1 MNENTPRD
9 LSGQTDAAAAPDT
22 ATAVDPEAA
31 ADQVTPE
38 KPAAP
43 DFASTADK
51 PEKTAEPP
59 APPGGR
65 GLSVLALLLA
75 VAAVAGSGLVIWNQ
89 RQAAS
94 MVDNGQAQLN
104 ATLGQLESNTR
115 KLAARFEALETEA
128 RSASAEQAAVEDLL
142 LRLSARTDGLES
154 NVAGLARSREASGTQ
169 LRRAE
174 AEQLLRIANYQLNLA
189 RNPDTALAALLEAD
203 ALLARLADPGLQP
216 VRRQLT
222 DDVLALRSAERVDLE
237 GIAMRLDS
245 LARQVNQ
252 LPLNSDARELSGLE
266 TSAQPASGGWAR
278 FKQKVSEFVAGI
290 FAVRRTESS
299 SGPLLSREEAF
310 FLRRNLELELQAARL
325 AVLSTN
331 AEVFAASIS
340 AARRWTEAYFD
351 REASSV
357 AGFVRDLNALA
368 QQRLVVALPDIS
380 GSLRVFR
387 ELADRRTTR
396 PGANLIT
403 PPLAPAERRPAE
415 QGPPEQRPVEVED
428 RLVEEVTGEAAAE
441 VANGAVDDIVDE
453 ETPQAGEQ

>member
-403 PPLAPAERRPAE
+403 PPLAPAEQR
-415 QGPPEQRPVEVED
+415 PPEQRPVEVED